1 MTAMDASLTAD
12 ANWSIP
18 RGAPVL
24 DAAGE
29 KLGTVVDADTLF
41 LLVERGIFFVT
52 DYQIPLE
59 EVDRY
64 EDGRL
69 ILKRTKAQ
77 LLAEGV

>member
-1 MTAMDASLTAD
+1 MVTVATTAEAGFG
-12 ANWSIP
+12 IP

-29 KLGTVVDADTLF
+29 KLGTVREADAYALV
-41 LLVERGIFFVT
+41 VERGFLFVT
-52 DYQIPLE
+52 DFEIPLD

-69 ILKRTKAQ
+69 ILKRTKREV
-77 LLAEGV
+77 LGGGG